1 MAWNTK
7 NGGVIQLFTSESL
20 RRINAALL
28 PFLFSPLHG
37 GCRFYACFA
46 VLLPREITPHGET
59 ASSLSVP
66 PQFLLA
72 GASSSA
78 TLSSSLLQVLL
89 SREITPH
96 GETASSLSV
105 PPQFLLAGTPRLR
118 RSPPGDRLYG
128 LGALRRGGPC
138 RDRWLQ
144 ELFHECNGSSSPGLN
159 CPILCMESSGRENRS
174 FTYSLH
180 RMIRLVLFRIGEQ
193 ARLLQVPWNTYCVA
207 SGREAFSCMPSS
219 PNGIAFTNRRSEGS
233 PAPASGRKM
242 KAQTVH
248 KSELMMVRRFIISI
262 LQPYS
267 IKVACSSCLLLL

>member
-78 TLSSSLLQVLL
+78 TLSSSSLQVLL

-193 ARLLQVPWNTYCVA
+193 DR
-207 SGREAFSCMPSS
+207 
-219 PNGIAFTNRRSEGS
+219 
-233 PAPASGRKM
+233 PASAGSLEHILCRLRQGSLFLYAIVAERNRFHEPPFGR
-242 KAQTVH
+242 
-248 KSELMMVRRFIISI
+248 I
-262 LQPYS
+262 
-267 IKVACSSCLLLL
+267 ACSGFRKKNESTDRP

>member
-1 MAWNTK
+1 MRMPFFQAGGIAWNTK

-37 GCRFYACFA
+37 GCRFYVCFA
-46 VLLPREITPHGET
+46 VLLP
-59 ASSLSVP
+59 
-66 PQFLLA
+66 
-72 GASSSA
+72 
-78 TLSSSLLQVLL
+78 
-89 SREITPH
+89 REITPH

-159 CPILCMESSGRENRS
+159 CPILCMESSSRENRN

-180 RMIRLVLFRIGEQ
+180 WMIRFVFFRIDEQ
-193 ARLLQVPWNTYCVA
+193 DR
-207 SGREAFSCMPSS
+207 
-219 PNGIAFTNRRSEGS
+219 
-233 PAPASGRKM
+233 PASADSLELILCRLRHGSLFQYAIVAERNRFHEPPFGR
-242 KAQTVH
+242 
-248 KSELMMVRRFIISI
+248 S
-262 LQPYS
+262 
-267 IKVACSSCLLLL
+267 ACSGFRKKNESTDRP